1 VAYEL
6 FQVED
11 PDQLVYELRLPID
24 EHTSIFL
31 NGELL
36 NLDGEFSV
44 GPEPNEI
51 TFVADLLDV
60 GDTLEIR
67 RL

>member
-1 VAYEL
+1 MAYEL
-6 FQVED
+6 LEVED
-11 PDQLVYELRLPID
+11 ADQLVYDVRLPID
-24 EHTSIFL
+24 EHTAVIL

-44 GPEPNEI
+44 GPEPNQI